1 MAVKAIVVRHKKGK
15 HGRRQKGKWR
25 LVIFHPGWSATA
37 SSTSCTTCCT
47 SPPSTWHQI
56 HRRQQ
61 KLVWSSS
68 TLGGLLLL
76 HHPLLVLLLLVHGIK
91 YIEDN
96 KNWSGHFPPWV
107 VYYYC
112 IHFLYSSSQPVAP
125 NTSKTT
131 KVGLVICPHRHLGC
145 STMSSLH

>member
-1 MAVKAIVVRHKKGK
+1 MAVKAIVVRHKKAK

-61 KLVWSSS
+61 KLVWSFS

-76 HHPLLVLLLLVHGIK
+76 HPLLVLLLLACSAK

-96 KNWSGHFPPWV
+96 KSWSGHMP
-107 VYYYC
+107 
-112 IHFLYSSSQPVAP
+112 SSSSWVFYHVFFALT
-125 NTSKTT
+125 NIVHSI
-131 KVGLVICPHRHLGC
+131 GYICTPGWSHP
-145 STMSSLH
+145 SFMFMS